1 MVPFD
6 DRAASPIER
15 RSGQRLRIAVAGTG
29 ISGLA
34 AAWLLSRRH
43 DVTVYEKAGRP
54 GGHSNTVVADC
65 PEGEV
70 PVDTGFIVYNE
81 ANYPNLT
88 AMFDHLGV
96 ATQGSNMSFAASL
109 DTGGRRRF
117 EYSGSGLNG
126 LFADRRNIA
135 SLRMWRMI
143 GDIV

>member
-15 RSGQRLRIAVAGTG
+15 RSGPRLRIAVAGTG

-43 DVTVYEKAGRP
+43 DVTVYEKAERP

-65 PEGEV
+65 PEGKV

-81 ANYPNLT
+81 AN
-88 AMFDHLGV
+88 
-96 ATQGSNMSFAASL
+96 
-109 DTGGRRRF
+109 
-117 EYSGSGLNG
+117 
-126 LFADRRNIA
+126 
-135 SLRMWRMI
+135 
-143 GDIV
+143 